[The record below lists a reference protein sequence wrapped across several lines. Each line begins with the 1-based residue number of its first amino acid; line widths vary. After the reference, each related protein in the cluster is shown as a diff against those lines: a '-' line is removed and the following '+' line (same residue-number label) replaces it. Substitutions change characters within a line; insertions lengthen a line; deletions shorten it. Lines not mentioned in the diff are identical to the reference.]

1 MHRMKPNRRPLKG
14 IVVFKQR
21 FRVCTQAMLAVHD
34 TGQLLRFVQRGN
46 DVDLVEGRA
55 SLTEVG
61 RYSELVALLQA
72 RGCHEA
78 ALDVLKT
85 LSQSPQTLQVEPAG
99 EFLELCY
106 LNLLYV
112 GPGCYN

>member
-1 MHRMKPNRRPLKG
+1 MVM
-14 IVVFKQR
+14 VVSSR
-21 FRVCTQAMLAVHD
+21 GVLCTQAMLAVHD

-72 RGCHEA
+72 RSCHEA

-85 LSQSPQTLQVEPAG
+85 LSQSPQTLEVEPAG
-99 EFLELCY
+99 EVLELCY
-106 LNLLYV
+106 LDI
-112 GPGCYN
+112 